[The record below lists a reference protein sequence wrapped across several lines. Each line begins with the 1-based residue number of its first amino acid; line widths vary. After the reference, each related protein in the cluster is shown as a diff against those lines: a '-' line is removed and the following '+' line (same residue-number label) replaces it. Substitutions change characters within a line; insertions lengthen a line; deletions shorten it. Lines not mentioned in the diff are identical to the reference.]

1 VFVAVADHKSFTRG
15 AHALGITTGAASLQ
29 VQALEDYLRV
39 PVLRRNGRR
48 VELTP
53 VGARLR
59 PKVEQALADMERA
72 IDEARADRGS
82 GPLRVTMLSFFLTQ
96 WLLPRLP
103 KFTTQHASIDVQIHT
118 SVGLADFVSTGM
130 DAGIRLG
137 SGLWPRLHNQKLF
150 DEWLVP
156 VCTPALLRRHGPIT
170 EAGDLKRYKLLHSP
184 HEPWTAWLL
193 EGGIDEEWPSAG
205 AAFDDAI
212 SIVRAAE
219 TGQGL
224 ALAMWSLV
232 ADGVTS
238 GRLAVAGRA
247 VRSARAYYFVC
258 PPAHLTIDK
267 VATFREWLT
276 SESRSFPQPPIL
288 SPKK

>member
-1 VFVAVADHKSFTRG
+1 M
-15 AHALGITTGAASLQ
+15 
-29 VQALEDYLRV
+29 QALEEYLRV

-59 PKVEQALADMERA
+59 PKVQQALADLERA

-82 GPLRVTMLSFFLTQ
+82 GPLRVTTLAFFLAQ
-96 WLLPRLP
+96 WLLPRLS
-103 KFTTQHASIDVQIHT
+103 KFTAQHPDIDVQIHT
-118 SVGLADFVSTGM
+118 SVDLADFVSTGM
-130 DAGIRLG
+130 DAGIRFG
-137 SGLWPRLHNQKLF
+137 GGEWPRMHSQKLF

-156 VCTPALLRRHGPIT
+156 VCTPALLRRHGAIANA
-170 EAGDLKRYKLLHSP
+170 EDLKRYKLLHSP

-193 EGGIDEEWPSAG
+193 EGVLDEEWPSAG

-212 SIVRAAE
+212 SIVRATEA
-219 TGQGL
+219 GQGL

-232 ADGVTS
+232 ADVVS
-238 GRLAVAGRA
+238 AGRLAVAGRA
-247 VRSARAYYFVC
+247 VRSARSYYFVC

-267 VATFREWLT
+267 VATFRRWLA
-276 SESRSFPQPPIL
+276 SECAGFVMPPLIGRDRG
-288 SPKK
+288 